1 MLAYKKKLNKKQLQ
15 IKVVQSF
22 EELNFHA
29 NKWNQLTFEAPQQL
43 PMSSIAWVSSYFEH
57 YLEDDESWA
66 CLFAYD
72 GDELVGV
79 MPLVIKLRRL
89 LGFKFALLGT
99 HRSAQTCSIDLLTKQ
114 GEENIVI
121 PFLIDAAI
129 EYFPY
134 QVGIIFDRLP
144 ENSPTIGVLEKLS
157 GFTLTEELDSV
168 GAFLRIRDNFAEY
181 RGSLSGNF
189 RSNLNKAS
197 KKLHK
202 LPDVKFSFLSENK
215 ATAEYLTQLIEVE
228 AKSWKKDAGTAI
240 IDSPTAIAFYQS
252 LTQRLSNAGFL
263 EWHILEA
270 EGKTIAINL
279 AVRLKRL
286 ILIWKLAYDPA
297 YSKCSP
303 GSMLLEEAVKL
314 ACESEDIDEIN
325 LMTDHSWYDNWKM
338 EKRLYYNLRLYSH
351 KPIPFIFGYLT
362 TSTYQIIRSCKYKLL
377 SLSRKIFS
385 FSQS

>member
-15 IKVVQSF
+15 IQVVQSF
-22 EELNFHA
+22 EELKFHA

-57 YLEDDESWA
+57 YLENDESWA

-114 GEENIVI
+114 GQENIII
-121 PFLIDAAI
+121 PCLIDAAI

-157 GFTLTEELDSV
+157 GFTLTKELDSV

-189 RSNLNKAS
+189 RSNLNKAA

-240 IDSPTAIAFYQS
+240 TDSLTAVAFYQS

-263 EWHILEA
+263 EWQILEA

-279 AVRLKRL
+279 AIRLKRL

-303 GSMLLEEAVKL
+303 GSLLLEEAVKL
-314 ACESEDIDEIN
+314 ACESKDIDEIN
-325 LMTDHSWYDNWKM
+325 LMTDHTWYDNWKM
-338 EKRLYYNLRLYSH
+338 EKRSYYNLRLYSH

-362 TSTYQIIRSCKYKLL
+362 TSTYQMIRYCKHKLL
-377 SLSRKIFS
+377 SLSRKMFS
-385 FSQS
+385 FSQ

>member
-1 MLAYKKKLNKKQLQ
+1 MLTYKKKLDKKQLQ
-15 IKVVQSF
+15 IKAVQSF

-29 NKWNQLTFEAPQQL
+29 DKWNQLAFEAPQQL
-43 PMSSIAWVSSYFEH
+43 PMSSIAWVSSYFEY
-57 YLEDDESWA
+57 YLESDESWA

-79 MPLVIKLRRL
+79 MPLVIKSRRL
-89 LGFKFALLGT
+89 FGFKFALLGN

-114 GEENIVI
+114 GQEDIVI
-121 PFLIDAAI
+121 PFLINAAI
-129 EYFPY
+129 EYCPY

-144 ENSPTIGVLEKLS
+144 ENSPTISVLEKIS
-157 GFTLTEELDSV
+157 GFTLTKELDSV

-189 RSNLNKAS
+189 RSNLNKAA

-202 LPDVKFSFLSENK
+202 LPDVKFSFLNQNK
-215 ATAEYLTQLIEVE
+215 AKTEYLTQLIEVE

-240 IDSPTAIAFYQS
+240 TDSPTAVAFYQS

-263 EWHILEA
+263 EWQILEA

-303 GSMLLEEAVKL
+303 GSMLLEEAIKL

-338 EKRLYYNLRLYSH
+338 EKRPYYNLKLYSH

-362 TSTYQIIRSCKYKLL
+362 TSTYQILRSYKYKLL

-385 FSQS
+385 FSQ